1 MPINERS
8 IRVTNTLEQVDYF
21 LQKGR
26 MGTFVF
32 LLLISTALLPGD
44 FAQAGKITELQAQA
58 KQGIAEAQHD
68 LGLLYHEGRG
78 VPQNH
83 RKAVTWFRKAANQGY
98 AKARFNLAVMYE
110 HGRGVPQD
118 YQEATKW
125 YHKAADQGD
134 ARAQFNL
141 GSLYYEGHGVVQ
153 DYVQAHKWLSLAE
166 GHFTGTDQ
174 VRAAQTRDMVEA
186 QMAPAQIAEAQE
198 RMLDWRQKTE

>member
-1 MPINERS
+1 M
-8 IRVTNTLEQVDYF
+8 TNTMEQVGYL

-32 LLLISTALLPGD
+32 LLLISTALLPVD
-44 FAQAGKITELQAQA
+44 FAQADKITELRAQA
-58 KQGIAEAQHD
+58 EQGIAEAQHD
-68 LGLLYHEGRG
+68 LGVLYHNGLG
-78 VPQNH
+78 VPQDH
-83 RKAVTWFRKAANQGY
+83 EEAAKWFRKAAYQGY
-98 AKARFNLAVMYE
+98 AQARFNLAVMYE

-118 YQEATKW
+118 YQEAAKW

-166 GHFTGTDQ
+166 GHFTGTEQDQ
-174 VRAAQTRDMVEA
+174 AAQTRDMVEA
-186 QMAPAQIAEAQE
+186 QMAPAQIAEARE